1 MDQLNPLI
9 VLVTVAMLVIGT
21 LVLVFASRVA
31 DANRKL
37 LESASTRSSI
47 KASQNSTPTQFRI
60 VGGGVLLMG
69 VVSFLY
75 GVLPR
80 LLA

>member
-1 MDQLNPLI
+1 MDQLNPVG
-9 VLVTVAMLVIGT
+9 VLVTVAMVVIGA
-21 LVLVFASRVA
+21 LVLVFAARVA

-37 LESASTRSSI
+37 LESASTRSSL
-47 KASQNSTPTQFRI
+47 KASKNSTPTQFRI
-60 VGGGVLLMG
+60 VGGGMLLMG

-80 LLA
+80 LQA

>member
-1 MDQLNPLI
+1 MSQLNPVV
-9 VLVTVAMLVIGT
+9 VLVMVALLVIGT

-37 LESASTRSSI
+37 LESASTPSSL
-47 KASQNSTPTQFRI
+47 KASKNSTPTQFRI

-69 VVSFLY
+69 LVTFLY